1 MINSTNNQSY
11 ELLQH
16 QIDDLQS
23 RLSHH
28 EDLLQALNAVI
39 ASQDKAIIALQQ
51 NLKQN
56 QDKLEDVAY
65 SLESSTNDKPPHY

>member
-1 MINSTNNQSY
+1 MVNSTNNQSN

-39 ASQDKAIIALQQ
+39 VNQDKAIIALQQ

-65 SLESSTNDKPPHY
+65 SLESSANDKPPHY

>member
-1 MINSTNNQSY
+1 MVNSTNNQSN

-39 ASQDKAIIALQQ
+39 ANQDKAIVALQQ
-51 NLKQN
+51 NLKLN

-65 SLESSTNDKPPHY
+65 SLESSANDKPPHY